1 MKSNLSST
9 KAPWLG
15 VRGKMT
21 LTSLEPRRLRGDLIQ
36 QFKIVKGIE
45 SVNFEETT
53 SKFVRVVAPRGG
65 KRAQLR
71 REVVRSCNQRHH
83 FFSNRIVRSWNDLP
97 DTVISAIVTNEFKN
111 RLDAAKA
118 GKRQVA
124 TS

>member
-1 MKSNLSST
+1 MRCKR
-9 KAPWLG
+9 LG
-15 VRGKMT
+15 
-21 LTSLEPRRLRGDLIQ
+21 LTSQEEKRFRGDLIQ

-45 SVNFEETT
+45 SVNFEEKT
-53 SKFVRVVAPRGG
+53 SNFVRVVAPRGG
-65 KRAQLR
+65 KSAQLR

-97 DTVISAIVTNEFKN
+97 DKVISAIVINEFKN

-118 GKRQVA
+118 GKRQMA